1 MTRRRSLQQLLK
13 TENQKNR
20 WKESD
25 IQHRIYVR
33 PLGNTGQHIVK
44 SRPDGAEYQ
53 VSGPQ
58 RTFKPRQVVPTGRH
72 TGTQGEVILIEPP
85 PGKEGP
91 ATSPTTVTQPPLPD
105 LEEWYTHYVIGTAAG
120 YRQEVFHQFGLI
132 DGTEDPYPAPE
143 NAFLYVIDG
152 LDENGSPDPTA
163 FSLLSFE
170 PFNATSYKMTIVPRE
185 GYTGNADSTQAIPP
199 AVRIAFNDQNGIFL
213 GAAWHYT
220 NVA

>member
-58 RTFKPRQVVPTGRH
+58 RTFC
-72 TGTQGEVILIEPP
+72 LLY
-85 PGKEGP
+85 
-91 ATSPTTVTQPPLPD
+91 TSPSP
-105 LEEWYTHYVIGTAAG
+105 
-120 YRQEVFHQFGLI
+120 R
-132 DGTEDPYPAPE
+132 
-143 NAFLYVIDG
+143 DG
-152 LDENGSPDPTA
+152 L
-163 FSLLSFE
+163 LSRM
-170 PFNATSYKMTIVPRE
+170 PSSA
-185 GYTGNADSTQAIPP
+185 
-199 AVRIAFNDQNGIFL
+199 
-213 GAAWHYT
+213 
-220 NVA
+220 